1 MATQSPITTTTDYL
15 DVTDDSSLV
24 VVTNTGAVLSAIVLH
39 SSSNVLTI
47 NGYVG
52 TINGPVFD
60 SSVDNIIHIGGSGL
74 LNSIQMYGGGNK
86 INNAGTVS
94 AVDHGNLQFGY
105 SAIYFGPGYGTDTPV
120 NNTNYITNS
129 GSIFTS
135 NRDYYVPREYPLE
148 GFWARSYGVDV
159 ENGLDTILNNSG
171 TISATY
177 GHGIK
182 LDVGSDTFTN
192 TGTVFGNVEL
202 GEGTNTTK
210 NSGAITGDLTSGSG
224 DDVTHNSGTIDGN
237 VILGNGSNVTYN
249 SGTID
254 GDLVLG
260 DGNNVARNSGTID
273 GNVILGNG
281 SNVFRSRT
289 GEVFGAITGGDG
301 HNLIYGPSNGGTIST
316 GSATDTI
323 HGGDGDDYI
332 SGGGGADILI
342 GGAGDDTYSLKDDT
356 TDTIRD
362 SDGNDTISS
371 SIGRDLADYKGI
383 ENITITSFGKGNA
396 TGDAGDNKLIGSYS
410 ANILDGGDGNDIL
423 AGSKGTDTLLGGSG
437 KDVLDG
443 GIGADILTGGA
454 GSDTFVYL
462 STYISAPTTG
472 KADTITDWS
481 VDDRIDTKIA
491 GTENNFYAAAV
502 SGDVDTIEEA
512 AAIATSTA
520 PSTDIA
526 YAYLYNSAKH
536 IGFLIM
542 DIDNN
547 DKFETGIV
555 LAKTGAAG
563 DFGYADLI

>member
-1 MATQSPITTTTDYL
+1 MATQPPITTTIDYL

-24 VVTNTGAVLSAIVLH
+24 VVTNTGSVLSAIALN

-52 TINGPVFD
+52 TVNGPVFD
-60 SSVDNIIHIGGSGL
+60 SSVDNIILIGGSGL
-74 LNSIQMYGGGNK
+74 LNSINMYGGGNK
-86 INNAGTVS
+86 INNSGTIS

-105 SAIYFGPGYGTDTPV
+105 SAIYFGYGFGTDTPV
-120 NNTNYITNS
+120 DNTNHITNS
-129 GSIFTS
+129 GTILTS
-135 NRDYYVPREYPLE
+135 NRDYYVPQEYPQE
-148 GFWARSYGVDV
+148 GFWVRSYGVVV

-182 LDVGSDTFTN
+182 LEGGSDTFNN
-192 TGTVFGNVEL
+192 TGTVFGDVEL
-202 GEGTNTTK
+202 GDGTNTTK
-210 NSGAITGDLTSGSG
+210 NSGAITGDLISYSG

-237 VILGNGSNVTYN
+237 VALGDGSNVTYN

-254 GDLVLG
+254 GDVVLG
-260 DGNNVARNSGTID
+260 DGNNVARNTGTID
-273 GNVILGNG
+273 GNVVLGNG

-289 GEVFGAITGGDG
+289 GEVLGTITGGDG
-301 HNLIYGPSNGGTIST
+301 HNLIFGPSNGCTIST

-332 SGGGGADILI
+332 GGGGGADILI
-342 GGAGDDTYSLKDDT
+342 GGGGDDTYSLKDDT

-371 SIGRDLADYKGI
+371 LIGRDLADYKGI

-396 TGDAGDNKLIGSYS
+396 TGDAGDNKLLGSYS
-410 ANILDGGDGNDIL
+410 ANILDGGAGDDIL
-423 AGSKGTDTLLGGSG
+423 AGDKGKDTLLGGSG
-437 KDVLDG
+437 KDVLTG
-443 GIGADILTGGA
+443 GMDADILTGGA

-462 STYISAPTTG
+462 FTDSSTLTTS
-472 KADTITDWS
+472 KADTISDWS
-481 VDDRIDTKIA
+481 VDDKIDTKIA
-491 GTENNFYAAAV
+491 GTANNFYAAAV

-512 AAIATSTA
+512 AAIAKSTA

-526 YAYLYNSAKH
+526 YAYLYNSDKH

-547 DKFETGIV
+547 DVFETGIV

-563 DFGYADLI
+563 DFSYADLI